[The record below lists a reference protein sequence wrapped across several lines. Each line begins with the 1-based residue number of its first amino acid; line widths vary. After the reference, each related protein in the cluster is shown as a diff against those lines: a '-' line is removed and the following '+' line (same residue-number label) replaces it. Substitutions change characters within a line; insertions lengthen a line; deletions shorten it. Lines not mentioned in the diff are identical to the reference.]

1 MTRLEMMQLSQGL
14 SDLYIGLET
23 DLIANIAEYLKL
35 GSIDSSTAQW
45 KIRMLAQLGALD
57 RMNLQTIAEYAGLA
71 PDLLESTLEEAAL
84 TAIEELEPGFQKLAK
99 NGIIQ
104 NAQVPV
110 EKTMGRSLR
119 TYNKQAQDSLN
130 LVNTVMRYKAR
141 AAAQKVINDT
151 AELADK
157 QSFLDMLN
165 KATGKAVTGMESRQ
179 AAMRQCIKEMSD
191 KGIPAFVDRAGRE
204 WSPEAYINMD
214 IRTTVS
220 NTAHQAQFDRMDDYG
235 MNLVEVSSH
244 AGARPKCAKDQG
256 KIFNRNGGAG
266 VTEDLHG
273 KKIRYYAWKDSSYGE
288 PDGLLGINCGH
299 QVYPFTPGIDVQRYF
314 PYDEKENA
322 DLYEKTQVQREL
334 ERRVRR
340 SKRECMVLDELGD
353 EEGLRK
359 ASVTLKQRQQTLQQY
374 CADNGLS
381 YKPDRTAVVGYNRTI
396 AGKVNAANRRK
407 TLDKSGGSGIIKSG
421 SDVMALENQRYGR
434 NKNTLVDKTYIESG
448 EYRRKFDSLTDVEET
463 NRTLYAKA
471 KEALKHRSGTVYEDM
486 YWIDCDTGKVV
497 ACETESILE
506 RTVKY
511 SSATKRKV
519 NSYER
524 KKLVALHTHPSSMP
538 PSAADL
544 NACFRHGYK
553 AGYIACHDGKLFAY
567 TADEAIN
574 ERLYNMYIEANLK
587 DGMSEYDAQIAALNE
602 LKRNYQI
609 DFWEVR

>member
-244 AGARPKCAKDQG
+244 AGARPK
-256 KIFNRNGGAG
+256 
-266 VTEDLHG
+266 
-273 KKIRYYAWKDSSYGE
+273 
-288 PDGLLGINCGH
+288 
-299 QVYPFTPGIDVQRYF
+299 
-314 PYDEKENA
+314 
-322 DLYEKTQVQREL
+322 
-334 ERRVRR
+334 
-340 SKRECMVLDELGD
+340 
-353 EEGLRK
+353 
-359 ASVTLKQRQQTLQQY
+359 
-374 CADNGLS
+374 
-381 YKPDRTAVVGYNRTI
+381 
-396 AGKVNAANRRK
+396 
-407 TLDKSGGSGIIKSG
+407 
-421 SDVMALENQRYGR
+421 
-434 NKNTLVDKTYIESG
+434 
-448 EYRRKFDSLTDVEET
+448 
-463 NRTLYAKA
+463 
-471 KEALKHRSGTVYEDM
+471 
-486 YWIDCDTGKVV
+486 
-497 ACETESILE
+497 
-506 RTVKY
+506 
-511 SSATKRKV
+511 
-519 NSYER
+519 
-524 KKLVALHTHPSSMP
+524 
-538 PSAADL
+538 
-544 NACFRHGYK
+544 
-553 AGYIACHDGKLFAY
+553 
-567 TADEAIN
+567 
-574 ERLYNMYIEANLK
+574 
-587 DGMSEYDAQIAALNE
+587 
-602 LKRNYQI
+602 
-609 DFWEVR
+609 